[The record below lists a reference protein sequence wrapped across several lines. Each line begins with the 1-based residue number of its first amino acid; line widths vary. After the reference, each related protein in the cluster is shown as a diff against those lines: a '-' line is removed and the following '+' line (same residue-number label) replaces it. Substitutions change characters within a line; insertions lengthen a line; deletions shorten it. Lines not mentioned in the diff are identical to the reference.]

1 MPSDASPTPPTDDTP
16 DGTAGIIASLLSR
29 ASQGE
34 TSAAGE
40 LLPLVYDH
48 LRQMARTRLANEA
61 IGHTLQPTA
70 LVHVAY
76 LKLVRGDRSW
86 SDKRHFFAA
95 AAIAMRQILVD
106 RARAKKGPKRGGAAE
121 RVSLD
126 IAEGQVRAPG
136 SRGSADADPSDS
148 VDWLALESAM
158 KGLEQQD
165 PMLAE
170 IVQLRYFAGLTVE
183 ETAMALG
190 VSDRTVNREWLVA
203 RAWLLRRMKASER
216 GEA

>member
-1 MPSDASPTPPTDDTP
+1 
-16 DGTAGIIASLLSR
+16 
-29 ASQGE
+29 
-34 TSAAGE
+34 
-40 LLPLVYDH
+40 
-48 LRQMARTRLANEA
+48 
-61 IGHTLQPTA
+61 
-70 LVHVAY
+70 
-76 LKLVRGDRSW
+76 
-86 SDKRHFFAA
+86 
-95 AAIAMRQILVD
+95 
-106 RARAKKGPKRGGAAE
+106 
-121 RVSLD
+121 
-126 IAEGQVRAPG
+126 
-136 SRGSADADPSDS
+136 
-148 VDWLALESAM
+148 M